1 MFVQVRKGLC
11 MFFMFFLFAF
21 GILLELIVVLPVIW
35 MFERV
40 SEHKPSRMQNTHR
53 FFFQLWLGL
62 MCAGGMLKGKP
73 TKGHCYDGPCI
84 IIANHPGLFDVLFLI
99 RDIPK
104 LTVLVKR
111 SLTKWLPLG
120 PIFRSSGYILS
131 PEISTGNPM
140 SSLLDAMEKVNMGYK
155 FFLFPE
161 GTRSPIGDLR
171 RFKAGAFKIAQKQ
184 GVPIQP
190 VLIRNNPPFLAKGE
204 PWYLPAKKLSEIEIE
219 FMEPIHISKDQNI
232 RELVKVAENLYRN
245 ALHISNSRRDH
256 NE

>member
-1 MFVQVRKGLC
+1 
-11 MFFMFFLFAF
+11 
-21 GILLELIVVLPVIW
+21 LELIVVLPGIW
-35 MFERV
+35 MLERV
-40 SEHKPSRMQNTHR
+40 TAYKPSRMQNTHR
-53 FFFQLWLGL
+53 FFFIIWLGL
-62 MCAGGMLKGKP
+62 MRAGGLLKGKL

-111 SLTKWLPLG
+111 SLTTWLPLG

-140 SSLLDAMEKVNMGYK
+140 SSLFDAMEKVDMGYK
-155 FFLFPE
+155 FLLFPE
-161 GTRSPIGDLR
+161 GTRSPIGGLR

-190 VLIRNNPPFLAKGE
+190 VLIRNDPPFLAKGE
-204 PWYLPAKKLSEIEIE
+204 PWYLPGKELSEIEIE
-219 FMEPIHISKDQNI
+219 FMDPIHIPKDKNI
-232 RELVKVAENLYRN
+232 RDVVKVVEDLYHN
-245 ALHISNSRRDH
+245 ALSV
-256 NE
+256 